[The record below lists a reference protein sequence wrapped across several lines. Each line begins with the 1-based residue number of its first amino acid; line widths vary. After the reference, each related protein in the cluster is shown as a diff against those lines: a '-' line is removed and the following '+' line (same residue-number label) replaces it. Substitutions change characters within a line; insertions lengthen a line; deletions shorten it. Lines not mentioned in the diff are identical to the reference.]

1 MSSKPRVL
9 RVTLG
14 ANPNSSSLG
23 IDVTF
28 LIFGGAAAMLISMV
42 AATAV
47 RLLGRGATN
56 PRPAVPGASP
66 SSAPSETH

>member
-1 MSSKPRVL
+1 MHHRGRVL

-28 LIFGGAAAMLISMV
+28 LVFGGAAATLIAV
-42 AATAV
+42 LAASVV
-47 RLLGRGATN
+47 RLFGRGAKLHG
-56 PRPAVPGASP
+56 PPAPADP
-66 SSAPSETH
+66 CSAPSETR